1 MRCLRLG
8 LAAFAVPLFFPFL
21 LSADS
26 GRPDFSGAWQMDSAK
41 SQIDDGRVVTLTI
54 ENVSDKIKLVRV
66 VREKDGKEITSK
78 FVCAT
83 SGGDCEFD
91 EGDLKAKVSLWYNG
105 NALIVL
111 QTGGPKEDAV
121 TQWKMQLEPNAD
133 TLTIDLTHIDPTSKA
148 ETIVFSKKAQSP
160 LR

>member
-1 MRCLRLG
+1 MRCSRLG
-8 LAAFAVPLFFPFL
+8 LAAFVVPLLFPLL

-26 GRPDFSGAWQMDSAK
+26 GRPNFSGAWQMDSAK
-41 SQIDDGRVVTLTI
+41 SQVEDGRAVTLTI
-54 ENVSDKIKLVRV
+54 ESISDKIKLVRV
-66 VREKDGKEITSK
+66 VREKDGKEVTSK

-91 EGDLKAKVSLWYNG
+91 EGDRKAKVSLWYDG

-111 QTGGPKEDAV
+111 KTDGPKEDAV
-121 TQWKMQLEPNAD
+121 TQWKLQLTPDPN

-148 ETIVFSKKAQSP
+148 ETIVFSKKTQ
-160 LR
+160 